1 MTSALDFLW
10 FFLRDVWNTL
20 ASVTFDIFHIDV
32 PLTALLLGFICMSMI
47 ISFFW
52 KGARG

>member
-1 MTSALDFLW
+1 MTSALSLIWVFM
-10 FFLRDVWNTL
+10 RDVWNTL
-20 ASVTFDIFHIDV
+20 NSVSFDIFHIDV
-32 PLTALLLGFICMSMI
+32 SLGALLLGFICMSMI